1 MRDMRILHFINNI
14 DLSWHKM
21 LMDTLNA
28 QERRGHETWVVFPPG
43 GVNFKRI
50 NALRPRCVPLPVR
63 SSKFDYFAAWKLAG
77 ILREKKIDILHTHLT
92 SSALL
97 GSAAAVWAGV
107 PCVASVLKM
116 TKKRR
121 YMKCDA
127 LLPCSDAVR
136 DSLLEQGVPPEMMR
150 RVYTGID
157 LSRYDDSAPGGDD
170 ARAEFGFAPGD
181 AVIGSVA
188 RLAPMKGH
196 RTLIDAFALV
206 SREQPSA
213 RLLIV
218 GDGELR
224 PGLQQQA
231 AELGI
236 AAKTV
241 FAGVREDLPRILRA
255 LDISVL
261 ASIEKEGLPVI
272 LVESALMG
280 VPSVMTDVAGI
291 REVIR
296 HGETGLLAPP
306 GDASALAAAL
316 LDALRDTSA
325 ARSRAASAREFVRR
339 EFDVNNTAAQ
349 MDEVYLAVSSARG
362 KAAAR

>member
-1 MRDMRILHFINNI
+1 MPDMRILHFINNI

-50 NALRPRCVPLPVR
+50 SSLRPRCVPLPVR
-63 SSKFDYFAAWKLAG
+63 SSKFDYLAAWKLAG
-77 ILREKKIDILHTHLT
+77 ILRGKKIDILHTHLT

-97 GSAAAVWAGV
+97 GSAAAGWAGV

-136 DSLLEQGVPPEMMR
+136 DNLLEQGVPPDMMR

-157 LSRYDDSAPGGDD
+157 ISRYDDSARDGEN

-196 RTLIDAFALV
+196 CVLLDAFTRV
-206 SREQPSA
+206 SSEEPSA

-224 PGLQQQA
+224 PKLEQQA
-231 AELGI
+231 AELGV
-236 AAKTV
+236 APKTV
-241 FAGVREDLPRILRA
+241 FAGARDDLPRVLRTI
-255 LDISVL
+255 DISVL
-261 ASIEKEGLPVI
+261 ASLEKEGLPVI

-280 VPSVMTDVAGI
+280 VPTVMTDVAGI
-291 REVIR
+291 SEVVR
-296 HGETGLLAPP
+296 HGKTGLLAPP

-316 LDALRDTSA
+316 LDALRDPSG
-325 ARSRAASAREFVRR
+325 ARSRAQAARDFVRR
-339 EFDVNNTAAQ
+339 EFEVNNTAAQ
-349 MDEVYLAVSSARG
+349 MDEVYISVLSARG
-362 KAAAR
+362 KAVAR